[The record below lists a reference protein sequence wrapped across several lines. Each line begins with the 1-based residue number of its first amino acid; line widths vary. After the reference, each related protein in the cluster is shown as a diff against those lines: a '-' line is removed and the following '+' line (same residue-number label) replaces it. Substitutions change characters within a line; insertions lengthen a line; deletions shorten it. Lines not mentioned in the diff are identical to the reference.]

1 MTRQDAEILLK
12 KQFRLERFYDTQ
24 WEVIQKILK
33 GERVLFFV
41 LPTQYNSRHLVPLG
55 VTQTVLLT
63 KRHRCKPQNSRLT
76 PKFSKAT

>member
-33 GERVLFFV
+33 GERVLLIEKTGYTNFLFTFFV
-41 LPTQYNSRHLVPLG
+41 LIQR
-55 VTQTVLLT
+55 
-63 KRHRCKPQNSRLT
+63 K
-76 PKFSKAT
+76 

>member
-33 GERVLFFV
+33 GERVL
-41 LPTQYNSRHLVPLG
+41 LIEKTGYGKSL
-55 VTQTVLLT
+55 
-63 KRHRCKPQNSRLT
+63 
-76 PKFSKAT
+76 